1 MCSNTYVKLG
11 DFGVSKVLKHSEALA
26 RTQVGTPYYVAPEVW
41 RNRPYNSKCDMW
53 SLGCLL
59 YELCTYRPPF
69 EAGSMEALAR
79 TILRGKYAE
88 IPAMY
93 SKGLREAVARLLVVE
108 PQRRARLCT

>member
-1 MCSNTYVKLG
+1 MFSNSYLKLG
-11 DFGVSKVLKHSEALA
+11 DFGVSKVLKTNEQLA

-41 RNRPYNSKCDMW
+41 RNKPYNNKCDMW

-79 TILRGKYAE
+79 TILRGKYDQ
-88 IPAMY
+88 IPSMY
-93 SKGLREAVARLLVVE
+93 SKGLRDAVARRLTPTL
-108 PQRRARLCT
+108 PQP